1 MQYEFLKQFPKRMK
15 HVGMYGILLY
25 NSVQKQT
32 WKTYGFIKLDE
43 QLNMIIAVLLYIMEQ
58 SLKEEHCTIDDI
70 GVYIDNLNSTYLQKN
85 LSYEDCKKLGDFIIN
100 TILSNEGK
108 VMYFEGYDFEQR
120 EYKVMNISYIG
131 NKIVYADGDIKRTS
145 YYLTDDGYN
154 LLLSTLEIEN
164 NMKLTIHE
172 MIFKLHLEK
181 QNYDKAEEEIKNVFQ
196 LLWIQLQKI
205 QEAMLRVRRN
215 ALNYSVEDYKVLLE
229 ENLEMIG
236 DTKQKFWQY
245 REVVKKRALVLEEHH
260 INMKKLSKEDEAN
273 LSHLKVIESY
283 LNRGIDEHQKILN
296 SHFDLKMLY
305 EKELDSLAQMS
316 LIRRFS
322 LRTELY
328 DKILDNGSS
337 LEHLD
342 IFLRPLFYQHPEKI
356 YNLEKALQLQK
367 PLRKKELEEQEEV
380 IEFDAKDWEQERI
393 KKQKEKLKKYE
404 KSLALL
410 LDMAL
415 EKGKIT
421 LKQVREQLE
430 QEEKKLSILI
440 PNIDIFKEIMVELI
454 KSREINVPLLRKEKS
469 EYIMEDSFDFQLHEM
484 VLHLTEEK
492 KRKQI
497 SKIYVTRLPEE
508 QVVEFSGLMNENGE
522 EKKIRCSNVEIKLL
536 LE

>member
-1 MQYEFLKQFPKRMK
+1 M
-15 HVGMYGILLY
+15 
-25 NSVQKQT
+25 
-32 WKTYGFIKLDE
+32 
-43 QLNMIIAVLLYIMEQ
+43 
-58 SLKEEHCTIDDI
+58 
-70 GVYIDNLNSTYLQKN
+70 
-85 LSYEDCKKLGDFIIN
+85 
-100 TILSNEGK
+100 
-108 VMYFEGYDFEQR
+108 
-120 EYKVMNISYIG
+120 
-131 NKIVYADGDIKRTS
+131 
-145 YYLTDDGYN
+145 
-154 LLLSTLEIEN
+154 
-164 NMKLTIHE
+164 
-172 MIFKLHLEK
+172 
-181 QNYDKAEEEIKNVFQ
+181 
-196 LLWIQLQKI
+196 
-205 QEAMLRVRRN
+205 
-215 ALNYSVEDYKVLLE
+215 
-229 ENLEMIG
+229 
-236 DTKQKFWQY
+236 
-245 REVVKKRALVLEEHH
+245 
-260 INMKKLSKEDEAN
+260 
-273 LSHLKVIESY
+273 
-283 LNRGIDEHQKILN
+283 
-296 SHFDLKMLY
+296 
-305 EKELDSLAQMS
+305 
-316 LIRRFS
+316 
-322 LRTELY
+322 
-328 DKILDNGSS
+328 
-337 LEHLD
+337 
-342 IFLRPLFYQHPEKI
+342 RPLFYQHPEKI